1 MYAFLYSH
9 GKLYFDISK
18 YSFHYALMRKQEMI
32 SVESILSHLKIVYN
46 VGKRACKMKQYY
58 FV

>member
-32 SVESILSHLKIVYN
+32 SVESILSHFENCL
-46 VGKRACKMKQYY
+46 
-58 FV
+58 